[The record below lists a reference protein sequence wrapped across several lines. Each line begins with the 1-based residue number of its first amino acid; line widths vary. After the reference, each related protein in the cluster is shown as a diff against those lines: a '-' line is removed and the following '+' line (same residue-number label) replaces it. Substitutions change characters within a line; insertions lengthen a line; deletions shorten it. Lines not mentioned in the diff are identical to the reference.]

1 MPTYV
6 NDLRLTELNTGE
18 GSGTWGTTTNTNL
31 ELIGESL
38 GYGTEAS
45 FASDANSTTTV
56 ADGATDPARSMYF
69 KVTSGVSLTAT
80 RELTIAPNTVSR
92 VMYIENATSGSQS
105 ITIKQGSGATVTIAN
120 GNAAIVY
127 LDGAGSGAAVV
138 DANTSLAVTKVDAT
152 TLAIG
157 GTAVTSTAAEIN
169 LLDGSTADTV
179 VNSKAVIYGS
189 AGQITANEL
198 DVDNIQLD
206 ANAVKSTNT
215 NGNIQLFPNGTGF
228 TELYGNTNAGKI
240 RFNCESN
247 SHGVT
252 LQGPPHSAAAT
263 YTLELPNADGSA
275 GQLLKTDGS
284 GKLAFTS
291 DLPGI
296 TATAAEINKLD
307 GVTATT
313 AEINYL
319 DITTLGL
326 TEASKAVTADA
337 NGVVSFDNGT
347 IDEATSIT
355 SSSNAATINL
365 RDGNVFEH
373 DLTENVTYT
382 FSNPA
387 ASGRASAFVL
397 KIIQDSSA
405 RTITWPASVDWPAA
419 TAPTL
424 TSTNNGV
431 DVFVFFT
438 IDGGTTY
445 YGFVAGQALG

>member
-1 MPTYV
+1 MPTVNRSALVRHSARAMFDLV
-6 NDLRLTELNTGE
+6 NDFERYPEFLSGCSNAELLERDEDHLKGRLTLSKAGMQQSFVTRNDLYAPERIELN
-18 GSGTWGTTTNTNL
+18 L
-31 ELIGESL
+31 
-38 GYGTEAS
+38 
-45 FASDANSTTTV
+45 V
-56 ADGATDPARSMYF
+56 
-69 KVTSGVSLTAT
+69 
-80 RELTIAPNTVSR
+80 
-92 VMYIENATSGSQS
+92 
-105 ITIKQGSGATVTIAN
+105 
-120 GNAAIVY
+120 
-127 LDGAGSGAAVV
+127 
-138 DANTSLAVTKVDAT
+138 
-152 TLAIG
+152 
-157 GTAVTSTAAEIN
+157 
-169 LLDGSTADTV
+169 DGSTADTV
-179 VNSKAVIYGS
+179 VNSKAVVYGA

-198 DVDNIQLD
+198 DVDNIQID

-228 TELYGNTNAGKI
+228 TELYGNTNAGTI

-252 LQGPPHSAAAT
+252 LKGPPHSASAT
-263 YTLELPNADGSA
+263 YTLELPNADGSD

-291 DLPGI
+291 SLPGI

-313 AEINYL
+313 TELNYV
-319 DITTLGL
+319 DVTTLGL

-347 IDEATSIT
+347 IDESTTIT

-365 RDGNVFEH
+365 RDGNVFLH

-405 RTITWPASVDWPAA
+405 RTITWPGSVDWAAA

-424 TSTNNGV
+424 TTTNNGV
-431 DVFVFFT
+431 DIFVFLT

-445 YGFVAGQALG
+445 YGFTAGQAFG